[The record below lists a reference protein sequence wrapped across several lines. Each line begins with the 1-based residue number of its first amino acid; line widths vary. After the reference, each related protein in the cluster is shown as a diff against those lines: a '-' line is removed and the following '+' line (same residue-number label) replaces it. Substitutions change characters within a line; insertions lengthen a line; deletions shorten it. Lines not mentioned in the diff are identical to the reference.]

1 MATRALDVIAIG
13 EAMVEFNQT
22 DPSRPSYVQGFGGDT
37 SNAMIAVARSG
48 GRAGYVTRVGNDQFG
63 DMLMA
68 LWRREGIDVRGV
80 AVDPE
85 APTGLYFVSHGPT
98 GHSFTYRRA
107 GSAASRLTPDEVPL
121 ELIAKSH
128 ALHISGISQA
138 ISPTAAA
145 AVERAMA
152 AARDA
157 GTLISYDP
165 NLRPALWSI
174 DRARDVI
181 HTTVPQADILLP
193 SLEDAAALAG
203 IDDADAVV
211 DAYLAMGPSIVALT
225 LGAQGALVA
234 TAARRLRVAVD
245 SSNFRDATGAG
256 DVFDGAFLAEYLRTG
271 DPFRAGRYAVAA
283 AGLATQEYG
292 AVDPTPRRDAIEA
305 RLTATTR

>member
-13 EAMVEFNQT
+13 EALVEFNQT
-22 DPSRPSYVQGFGGDT
+22 DPSQPHYVQGFGGDT
-37 SNAMIAVARSG
+37 SNTIIAVARSG
-48 GRAGYVTRVGNDQFG
+48 GRAGYVTRVGNDPFG
-63 DMLMA
+63 DILIA

-107 GSAASRLTPDEVPL
+107 GSAASRLTPDQVPV
-121 ELIAKSH
+121 ELIAESR
-128 ALHISGISQA
+128 ALHTSGISQA

-145 AVERAMA
+145 TVERAIT
-152 AARDA
+152 AAREA

-174 DRARDVI
+174 DQARDII
-181 HTTVPQADILLP
+181 HGTVPQADIFLP
-193 SLEDAAALAG
+193 SLEDAAALTE

-234 TAARRLRVAVD
+234 TAARRLRVAAD

-256 DVFDGAFLAEYLRTG
+256 DVFNGAFLAEYVRTG

-283 AGLATQEYG
+283 AELATHG
-292 AVDPTPRRDAIEA
+292 RRQSDS
-305 RLTATTR
+305 

>member
-22 DPSRPSYVQGFGGDT
+22 NPPRPHYVQGFGGDT
-37 SNAMIAVARSG
+37 SNAMITVARSG
-48 GRAGYVTRVGNDQFG
+48 SRAGYVTRLGNDPFG

-85 APTGLYFVSHGPT
+85 DPTGLYFVSHGPT

-107 GSAASRLTPDEVPL
+107 GSAASRFMPDQVPVD
-121 ELIAKSH
+121 LIAESRV
-128 ALHISGISQA
+128 LHTSGISQA
-138 ISPTAAA
+138 ISPAAAA
-145 AVERAMA
+145 AVERAIA
-152 AARDA
+152 AARDSR
-157 GTLISYDP
+157 TLISYDP
-165 NLRPALWSI
+165 NLRPALWSV
-174 DRARDVI
+174 DQARDVI
-181 HTTVPQADILLP
+181 HATVPQVDVFLP

-234 TAARRLRVAVD
+234 TTTRRLRITAD
-245 SSNFRDATGAG
+245 SLDFRDATGAG
-256 DVFDGAFLAEYLRTG
+256 DVFDGAFLAEYLRTA
-271 DPFRAGRYAVAA
+271 DPFRAARYAGAA
-283 AGLATQEYG
+283 AELATQGYG
-292 AVDPTPRRDAIEA
+292 AVDPIPRRDAIEA
-305 RLTATTR
+305 RLTASTR